1 MQEQLPKVAFLDR
14 STFSDSIAF
23 PVARLAAEWQEHART
38 TPDEVLIHA
47 AKATVIVTNKVKL
60 PAVLLEKLP
69 QLKLVAAAATGVD
82 HVDLDAARRLGIG
95 VCNVRDYATHSVPEH
110 VFAVLLALRRNLIA
124 YSAAATN
131 GAWARAGNFCLHNWP
146 IEDLAGSTLG
156 IIGGGTLGQTVAKL
170 GTAFGMHV
178 LLAEQ
183 RGAPLRP
190 GRVAFEQVL
199 AEADVLSLHVPLTPA
214 TRHLIGATELASMK
228 TSAILINSARGGVV
242 DELALVTALR
252 AGQLAGAAL
261 DVLTAEPPPA
271 DHPLLSANLPN
282 LLVTPHIAWAS
293 RQAQQQLADEV
304 VENIAA
310 FLRGERR
317 NRVV

>member
-1 MQEQLPKVAFLDR
+1 MRIVFLDR
-14 STFSDSIAF
+14 STFSASIAF

-38 TPDEVLIHA
+38 APGEVLTHA
-47 AKATVIVTNKVKL
+47 AEATAVVTNKVKL

-69 QLKLVAAAATGVD
+69 RLKLVAVAATGVD

-110 VFAVLLALRRNLIA
+110 VFTVLLALRRNLIA
-124 YSAAATN
+124 YAAAATN
-131 GAWARAGNFCLHNWP
+131 GTWSRAENFCLHNWP

-156 IIGGGTLGQTVAKL
+156 IVGGGTLGQSVARL
-170 GTAFGMHV
+170 GAAFNMRV

-183 RGAPLRP
+183 RAAPLRP

-214 TRHLIGATELASMK
+214 TRNLIGVSELARMK
-228 TSAILINSARGGVV
+228 PSAILINSARGGVV
-242 DELALVTALR
+242 DELALVGALR
-252 AGQLAGAAL
+252 AGQLAGAAV
-261 DVLTAEPPPA
+261 DVLTSEPPPA
-271 DHPLLSANLPN
+271 DHPLLCANLPN

-310 FLRGERR
+310 FMRGESR

>member
-1 MQEQLPKVAFLDR
+1 
-14 STFSDSIAF
+14 
-23 PVARLAAEWQEHART
+23 
-38 TPDEVLIHA
+38 
-47 AKATVIVTNKVKL
+47 
-60 PAVLLEKLP
+60 
-69 QLKLVAAAATGVD
+69 
-82 HVDLDAARRLGIG
+82 
-95 VCNVRDYATHSVPEH
+95 VPEH

-124 YSAAATN
+124 YAAAAKN
-131 GAWARAGNFCLHNWP
+131 GEWSRAEAFCLHHWP

-156 IIGGGTLGQTVAKL
+156 VVGGGTLGQSVAKL
-170 GTAFGMHV
+170 GVAFGLRV

-214 TRHLIGATELASMK
+214 TRNLIGAAELARMK
-228 TSAILINSARGGVV
+228 PSAILINSARGGVV
-242 DELALVTALR
+242 DDVALIEALR
-252 AGQLAGAAL
+252 AGRLAGAAV
-261 DVLTAEPPPA
+261 DVLTTEPPPA
-271 DHPLLSANLPN
+271 DYPLLGANLPN

-293 RQAQQQLADEV
+293 RQAQQKLADEV
-304 VENIAA
+304 VANIAA

>member
-1 MQEQLPKVAFLDR
+1 MKIAFLDR
-14 STFSDSIAF
+14 STFSATIAF
-23 PVARLAAEWQEHART
+23 PVARLAAEWQEHAHT
-38 TPDEVLIHA
+38 APDEVLARASA
-47 AKATVIVTNKVKL
+47 AAVVVTNKVKF
-60 PAVLLEKLP
+60 PAALLEKLP
-69 QLKLVAAAATGVD
+69 RLRLVAVAAAGVD

-95 VCNVRDYATHSVPEH
+95 VCHVRDYATHSVPEH

-124 YSAAATN
+124 YAAAATN
-131 GAWARAGNFCLHNWP
+131 GTWARAGNFCLHNWP

-156 IIGGGTLGQTVAKL
+156 IVGAGTLGQSVARL
-170 GTAFGMHV
+170 GAAFGMRV

-190 GRVAFEQVL
+190 GRVAFERVL

-214 TRHLIGATELASMK
+214 TRNLIGATELARLK
-228 TSAILINSARGGVV
+228 PSAILINSARGGVV
-242 DELALVTALR
+242 DEVALVEALR
-252 AGQLAGAAL
+252 AGQLAGAAV

-271 DHPLLSANLPN
+271 DHPLLSAGLPN

-293 RQAQQQLADEV
+293 RQAQQRMADEV

-310 FLRGERR
+310 FLRGEHR

>member
-1 MQEQLPKVAFLDR
+1 MKIAFLDR
-14 STFSDSIAF
+14 STFSDCIVF
-23 PVARLAAEWQEHART
+23 PVASLTASWQEHART
-38 TPDEVLIHA
+38 APEEVLTHA
-47 AKATVIVTNKVKL
+47 ADATVVVTNKVKL
-60 PAVLLEKLP
+60 SAALLEKLP
-69 QLKLVAAAATGVD
+69 LLRLVAVAATGVD
-82 HVDLDAARRLGIG
+82 HVDLDAARRLGVG

-110 VFAVLLALRRNLIA
+110 VFAVLLAVRRNLIA
-124 YSAAATN
+124 YAAAARD
-131 GAWARAGNFCLHNWP
+131 GAWSRAANFCLLEWP
-146 IEDLAGSTLG
+146 IEDLSGSTLG
-156 IIGGGTLGQTVAKL
+156 IIGGGALGRSVAEL
-170 GTAFGMHV
+170 GAAFGMRV

-214 TRHLIGATELASMK
+214 TRNLIGTVELARMQP
-228 TSAILINSARGGVV
+228 SAILINSARGGVV
-242 DELALVTALR
+242 DEVALVEALR
-252 AGQLAGAAL
+252 AGRLAGAAV
-261 DVLTAEPPPA
+261 DVLTTEPPPA
-271 DHPLLSANLPN
+271 DHLLLAANLPN

-293 RQAQQQLADEV
+293 RQAQQKLAEEV

>member
-1 MQEQLPKVAFLDR
+1 MKVAFLDR
-14 STFSDSIAF
+14 STFFDSIAF
-23 PVARLAAEWQEHART
+23 PVARLAAEWQAHART
-38 TPDEVLIHA
+38 APDEVLTHA
-47 AKATVIVTNKVKL
+47 GDSSVVVTNKVKL

-69 QLKLVAAAATGVD
+69 QLKLVAVAATGVD

-124 YSAAATN
+124 YAAAARN
-131 GAWARAGNFCLHNWP
+131 GAWSCAENFCLLTWP

-156 IIGGGTLGQTVAKL
+156 IIGGGALGQSVAKL
-170 GTAFGMHV
+170 GAAFGMRA

-190 GRVAFEQVL
+190 GRTIFEQVL
-199 AEADVLSLHVPLTPA
+199 AEADVLSLHVPLTSA
-214 TRHLIGATELASMK
+214 TRHLIGATELARMK
-228 TSAILINSARGGVV
+228 PSAILINSARGGVV
-242 DELALVTALR
+242 DEVALVEVLR
-252 AGQLAGAAL
+252 AGQLAGAAV
-261 DVLTAEPPPA
+261 DVLTIEPPPA
-271 DHPLLSANLPN
+271 DHPLLSTNIPN

-293 RQAQQQLADEV
+293 RQAQQRMADEV

-310 FLRGERR
+310 FLRGELR

>member
-1 MQEQLPKVAFLDR
+1 MKVAFLDR
-14 STFSDSIAF
+14 STFSDPIAF
-23 PVARLAAEWQEHART
+23 PVARFAAEWQEHART
-38 TPDEVLIHA
+38 TPDQVLTHA
-47 AKATVIVTNKVKL
+47 ADAKVVVTNKVKL
-60 PAVLLEKLP
+60 PAALLEKLP
-69 QLKLVAAAATGVD
+69 QLKLVAVAATGVD
-82 HVDLDAARRLGIG
+82 HVDLDAARRLGIA

-110 VFAVLLALRRNLIA
+110 VFTVLLALRRNLIA
-124 YSAAATN
+124 YAVAATN
-131 GAWARAGNFCLHNWP
+131 GTWSRAENFCLLDWP

-156 IIGGGTLGQTVAKL
+156 IIGGGTLGKSVAKL
-170 GTAFGMHV
+170 GAAFGMRV

-199 AEADVLSLHVPLTPA
+199 AEADVLSLHLPLTSA

-242 DELALVTALR
+242 DEVALVEALR
-252 AGQLAGAAL
+252 AKRLAGAAV
-261 DVLTAEPPPA
+261 DVLTTEPPPA
-271 DHPLLSANLPN
+271 DHPLLTANLAN

-293 RQAQQQLADEV
+293 RQAQQRMADEV

-310 FLRGERR
+310 FLRGELR
-317 NRVV
+317 NRIV

>member
-1 MQEQLPKVAFLDR
+1 MKIAFLDR
-14 STFSDSIAF
+14 STFSDAIAF

-38 TPDEVLIHA
+38 APGEVLTHA
-47 AKATVIVTNKVKL
+47 AVAAVVVTNKVKL

-69 QLKLVAAAATGVD
+69 KLKLVAVAATGVD

-124 YSAAATN
+124 YAAAAKN
-131 GAWARAGNFCLHNWP
+131 GAWSRAENFCLLNWP
-146 IEDLAGSTLG
+146 IEDLDGSTLG
-156 IIGGGTLGQTVAKL
+156 IIGGGALGLSVAKL
-170 GTAFGMHV
+170 GAAFGMRV

-190 GRVAFEQVL
+190 GRVVFEQVL

-214 TRHLIGATELASMK
+214 THHLIGAPELARMK
-228 TSAILINSARGGVV
+228 ASAILINSARGGVV
-242 DELALVTALR
+242 DEIALIEALR
-252 AGQLAGAAL
+252 AGHLAGAAV
-261 DVLTAEPPPA
+261 DVLTTEPPPA

-293 RQAQQQLADEV
+293 RQAQQRMADEV

-310 FLRGERR
+310 FLRGEHR

>member
-1 MQEQLPKVAFLDR
+1 MQEQLPKIAFLDR
-14 STFSDSIAF
+14 NTFFDTIAF
-23 PVARLAAEWQEHART
+23 PVARLAANWQEHART
-38 TPDEVLIHA
+38 APDEVLTHA
-47 AKATVIVTNKVKL
+47 ADATVIVTNKVKL

-69 QLKLVAAAATGVD
+69 QLRLVAVAATGVD
-82 HVDLDAARRLGIG
+82 HVDLDAARHLGIG

-124 YSAAATN
+124 YAAAATN
-131 GAWARAGNFCLHNWP
+131 GAWSRAENFCLLNWP

-156 IIGGGTLGQTVAKL
+156 IIGGGALGQSVAKL
-170 GTAFGMHV
+170 GAAFGMRV

-183 RGAPLRP
+183 RGAPLRT

-214 TRHLIGATELASMK
+214 TRNLIGVTELAYMK
-228 TSAILINSARGGVV
+228 SSAILINSARGGVV
-242 DELALVTALR
+242 DEVALVEALR
-252 AGQLAGAAL
+252 AGQLAGAAV

-293 RQAQQQLADEV
+293 RQAQQRMADEV

-310 FLRGERR
+310 FLRGEHR

>member
-1 MQEQLPKVAFLDR
+1 MPEQLPKIAFLDR
-14 STFSDSIAF
+14 STFYDAIAF
-23 PVARLAAEWQEHART
+23 PVARFAAEWQEHART
-38 TPDEVLIHA
+38 TPDEVLTHA
-47 AKATVIVTNKVKL
+47 AGSTVVVTNKVKL

-69 QLKLVAAAATGVD
+69 KLKLVAVAATGVD
-82 HVDLDAARRLGIG
+82 HVALDAARRLGIG

-124 YSAAATN
+124 YAAAATN
-131 GAWARAGNFCLHNWP
+131 GAWSRAENFCLLNWP
-146 IEDLAGSTLG
+146 IDDLAGSTLG
-156 IIGGGTLGQTVAKL
+156 IIGGGALGQSVAKL
-170 GTAFGMHV
+170 GAAFGMRV

-183 RGAPLRP
+183 RGDHLRP

-214 TRHLIGATELASMK
+214 TRNLIGATELARMK
-228 TSAILINSARGGVV
+228 PSAILINSARGGVV
-242 DELALVTALR
+242 DEVALVEALR
-252 AGQLAGAAL
+252 AGQLAGAAV

-293 RQAQQQLADEV
+293 RQAQQRMADEV

-310 FLRGERR
+310 FLRGEHR

>member
-1 MQEQLPKVAFLDR
+1 MKIAFLDR
-14 STFSDSIAF
+14 STFSECIAF
-23 PVARLAAEWQEHART
+23 PVASLTASWQEHART
-38 TPDEVLIHA
+38 APEEVLTHA
-47 AKATVIVTNKVKL
+47 ADATVVVTNKVRL

-69 QLKLVAAAATGVD
+69 LLRLVAVAATGVD
-82 HVDLDAARRLGIG
+82 HVDLGAARRLGVG
-95 VCNVRDYATHSVPEH
+95 VCNVRDYAAHSVPEH
-110 VFAVLLALRRNLIA
+110 VFTVLLALRRNLIA
-124 YSAAATN
+124 YAAAATN
-131 GAWARAGNFCLHNWP
+131 GAWTRSENFCLHNWP

-156 IIGGGTLGQTVAKL
+156 VIGGGALGRSVAQL
-170 GTAFGMHV
+170 GAAFGMRV
-178 LLAEQ
+178 QLAEQ
-183 RGAPLRP
+183 RAALLRP

-214 TRHLIGATELASMK
+214 TRNLIGAAELASMK
-228 TSAILINSARGGVV
+228 PSAVLINSARGGVV
-242 DELALVTALR
+242 DEVALVEALR
-252 AGQLAGAAL
+252 AGRLAGAAV

-271 DHPLLSANLPN
+271 QHPLLAANLPN

>member
-1 MQEQLPKVAFLDR
+1 MNIAFLDR

-23 PVARLAAEWQEHART
+23 PIARLAAKWQEHART
-38 TPDEVLIHA
+38 SPEEVLTHA
-47 AKATVIVTNKVKL
+47 AEASVVVTNKVRL
-60 PAVLLEKLP
+60 TTVLLEKLP
-69 QLKLVAAAATGVD
+69 QLKLVAVAATGVD
-82 HVDLDAARRLGIG
+82 HVDLDAARRLGIA

-124 YSAAATN
+124 YAAAATN
-131 GAWARAGNFCLHNWP
+131 GAWSRAENFCLLNWP

-156 IIGGGTLGQTVAKL
+156 IIGGGMLGQSVAKL
-170 GTAFGMHV
+170 GAAFGMRV

-183 RGAPLRP
+183 RGASPRP
-190 GRVAFEQVL
+190 GRTVFEKVL
-199 AEADVLSLHVPLTPA
+199 SDADVLSLHVPLTPA
-214 TRHLIGATELASMK
+214 TRNLIGAYELACMK
-228 TSAILINSARGGVV
+228 PSAMLINSARGGVV
-242 DELALVTALR
+242 DEVALVEALR
-252 AGQLAGAAL
+252 AGKLTGAAM
-261 DVLTAEPPPA
+261 DVLTIEPPPA
-271 DHPLLSANLPN
+271 DHPLLNANLPN
-282 LLVTPHIAWAS
+282 LLMTPHIAWAS

>member
-1 MQEQLPKVAFLDR
+1 MRIVFLDR
-14 STFSDSIAF
+14 STFSASIAF

-38 TPDEVLIHA
+38 APGEVLTHA
-47 AKATVIVTNKVKL
+47 AEATAVVTNKVKL
-60 PAVLLEKLP
+60 PAMLLEKLP
-69 QLKLVAAAATGVD
+69 RLKLVAVAATGVD

-110 VFAVLLALRRNLIA
+110 VFTVLLALRRNLIA
-124 YSAAATN
+124 YAAAATN
-131 GAWARAGNFCLHNWP
+131 GTWSRAENFCLHNWP

-156 IIGGGTLGQTVAKL
+156 IVGGGTLGQSVARL
-170 GTAFGMHV
+170 GAAFNMRV

-183 RGAPLRP
+183 RAAPLRP

-214 TRHLIGATELASMK
+214 TRNLIGVSELARMK
-228 TSAILINSARGGVV
+228 PSAILINSARGGVV
-242 DELALVTALR
+242 DELALVGALR
-252 AGQLAGAAL
+252 AGQLAGAAV
-261 DVLTAEPPPA
+261 DVLTSEPPPA
-271 DHPLLSANLPN
+271 DHPLLCANLPN

-310 FLRGERR
+310 FMRGESR

>member
-1 MQEQLPKVAFLDR
+1 MQEQLPKIAFLDR
-14 STFSDSIAF
+14 STFYDTIAF
-23 PVARLAAEWQEHART
+23 PVACLAAEWQEHART
-38 TPDEVLIHA
+38 TPDEVLTHA
-47 AKATVIVTNKVKL
+47 AGSTVVVTNKVKL

-69 QLKLVAAAATGVD
+69 QLKLVAVAATGVD

-124 YSAAATN
+124 YAAAARN
-131 GAWARAGNFCLHNWP
+131 GAWSRAENFCLLNWP

-156 IIGGGTLGQTVAKL
+156 IIGGGALGQSVAKL
-170 GTAFGMHV
+170 GAAFGMRV

-183 RGAPLRP
+183 RGARLRP

-199 AEADVLSLHVPLTPA
+199 VEADVLSLHVPLTPA
-214 TRHLIGATELASMK
+214 TRNLIGANELEHMK
-228 TSAILINSARGGVV
+228 PSAILINSARGGVV
-242 DELALVTALR
+242 DEVVLVEALR
-252 AGQLAGAAL
+252 AGQLAGAAV
-261 DVLTAEPPPA
+261 DVLTTEPPPA

-293 RQAQQQLADEV
+293 RQAQQRMADEV

-310 FLRGERR
+310 FLRGEHR